1 LSNGEKGKYN
11 EVGKNIVIKKK
22 ERGEKVVN

>member
-1 LSNGEKGKYN
+1 LSNEGKKGKYN

-22 ERGEKVVN
+22 EGKKVVN